1 MSCSL
6 YKEGILMVVIRL
18 ARVGKKHD
26 PAYRITVADSRKY
39 VTGKFIEVLGT
50 YIPTPMGKQQK
61 VTLNVEKAKE
71 WLTKG
76 AQPSDTVRHVL
87 KLAGV
92 ATKPSK
98 KQAKAT
104 AKKAKA

>member
-1 MSCSL
+1 
-6 YKEGILMVVIRL
+6 MVVIRL

-26 PAYRITVADSRKY
+26 PAYRITVADSRRY
-39 VTGKFIEVLGT
+39 VTGKFLEVLGT

-61 VTLNVEKAKE
+61 ITLNVEKAKE

-76 AQPSDTVRHVL
+76 AQPSDTVRHVF

-92 ATKPSK
+92 ETKPSA

-104 AKKAKA
+104 RAKAKATAKA

>member
-1 MSCSL
+1 
-6 YKEGILMVVIRL
+6 MVVIRL

-50 YIPTPMGKQQK
+50 YIPTPQGKQTK

-76 AQPSDTVRHVL
+76 AQPSETVRKVL
-87 KLAGV
+87 KLGGIELKAR
-92 ATKPSK
+92 KKSPSK
-98 KQAKAT
+98 TKNKNAEP
-104 AKKAKA
+104 KKA

>member
-1 MSCSL
+1 
-6 YKEGILMVVIRL
+6 MVVIRL

-26 PAYRITVADSRKY
+26 PKYRITVADSRKY
-39 VTGKFIEVLGT
+39 VTGKFIEILGT
-50 YIPTPMGKQQK
+50 YVPTPMGKEQK

-71 WLTKG
+71 WLVKG

-92 ATKPSK
+92 ETKASK
-98 KQAKAT
+98 
-104 AKKAKA
+104 KKAKAAKSTKAKA

>member
-1 MSCSL
+1 
-6 YKEGILMVVIRL
+6 MVVIRL

-39 VTGKFIEVLGT
+39 VTGKFIEVIGT

-61 VTLNVEKAKE
+61 FTVNAEKAKA

-76 AQPSDTVRHVL
+76 AQPSPTVKHVL
-87 KLAGV
+87 KLAGIE
-92 ATKPSK
+92 TKPSK